1 MTSEVAGLPARA
13 IPFMMASSGSCGV
26 ESSLNISISP
36 LRITTKSVNV
46 PPVSTPILKIDLR
59 DILNEFRE
67 DGSDLLDRS
76 LRIALPC
83 EGLDVGANRIEAMNG
98 DFPHPGKVLIR
109 RRARGDV
116 FDPFEY
122 LLALFGVGVDLKR

>member
-1 MTSEVAGLPARA
+1 MTSEAAELPARA

-26 ESSLNISISP
+26 ESSLNTLILP

-46 PPVSTPILKIDLR
+46 PPVSTPTLKIDLR

-67 DGSDLLDRS
+67 DGSDILDRS

-98 DFPHPGKVLIR
+98 DFAYPGEVLIR
-109 RRARGDV
+109 RRVRGDI

-122 LLALFGVGVDLKR
+122 LLALFGIGVDLKG

>member
-1 MTSEVAGLPARA
+1 MTAEAAELPVRA
-13 IPFMMASSGSCGV
+13 IHFMMASSGSCGV
-26 ESSLNISISP
+26 ESSLNTLILPS
-36 LRITTKSVNV
+36 RITTKSVNV

-67 DGSDLLDRS
+67 DGSDILDRS
-76 LRIALPC
+76 FRIALPC
-83 EGLDVGANRIEAMNG
+83 EGLDVGGNRIEAMNG
-98 DFPHPGKVLIR
+98 NFAHPGEVLIR
-109 RRARGDV
+109 RRARGDI

>member
-1 MTSEVAGLPARA
+1 MTSEAAELPVRA

-26 ESSLNISISP
+26 ESSLNTLILP

-67 DGSDLLDRS
+67 DGSDILDRS
-76 LRIALPC
+76 LRIALPR
-83 EGLDVGANRIEAMNG
+83 EDLDVGAKRTEGMYADIAQ
-98 DFPHPGKVLIR
+98 PG
-109 RRARGDV
+109 
-116 FDPFEY
+116 
-122 LLALFGVGVDLKR
+122 